1 MSNVTNNPKHQNS
14 NVNPEGASNAQDTVA
29 LRRPSW
35 LSRLRSFK
43 PTTENVITAITILI
57 ILIAWIEITR
67 RQIVSKV
74 FVPSPMDVLRSLR
87 ETIIEG
93 YHGKSLF
100 THLGISL
107 ARVLV
112 GWIIACVLAVPLGL
126 VMGLNT
132 KVRAVFDYLIEF
144 YRPLPPL
151 AYYTLLVLWFGIGET
166 SKVLLLFLAAIPPL
180 TIGCSEGVK
189 NISPSIIQAARSLGA
204 ERKQIF
210 FKIIL
215 PGAMP
220 EIITSMRISLGFTYT
235 VLVAAEIV
243 AAVSGIGWM
252 VWDGSKFLR
261 SDIIFLGIIIMGI
274 TGIMLDIII
283 RMIAKYLLRWKY
295 V

>member
-1 MSNVTNNPKHQNS
+1 MSNVSNNQKNEKANVKPK
-14 NVNPEGASNAQDTVA
+14 G
-29 LRRPSW
+29 SW
-35 LSRLRSFK
+35 LYRLLPFK
-43 PTTENVITAITILI
+43 PTIENVITAITILI
-57 ILIAWIEITR
+57 IFIAWVEITR
-67 RQIVSKV
+67 REIVSKI
-74 FVPSPMDVLRSLR
+74 FIPAPMDVLRTFW
-87 ETIIEG
+87 EVVVDG
-93 YHGKSLF
+93 YYGKGLF

-112 GWIIACVLAVPLGL
+112 GWTVACVLAVPLGL
-126 VMGLNT
+126 AMGLST

-204 ERKQIF
+204 KSSQIF

-215 PGAMP
+215 PGTMP

-243 AAVSGIGWM
+243 AATSGIGWM
-252 VWDGSKFLR
+252 VWDASKFLR
-261 SDIIFLGIIIMGI
+261 SDLIFMGIIIMGI
-274 TGIMLDIII
+274 TGIGLDVII
-283 RMIAKYLLRWKY
+283 RIIAKYLLRWKY
-295 V
+295 A